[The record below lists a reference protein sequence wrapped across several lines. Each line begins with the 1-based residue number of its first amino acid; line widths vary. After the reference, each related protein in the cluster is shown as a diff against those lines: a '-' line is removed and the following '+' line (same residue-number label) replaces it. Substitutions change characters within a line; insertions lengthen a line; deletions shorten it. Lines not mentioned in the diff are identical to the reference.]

1 MTETRQ
7 DVSSP
12 LVHGANVP
20 VKDIEVANPLPAEE
34 RARHAAMEPGRLLLV

>member
-1 MTETRQ
+1 MRSHQ

-20 VKDIEVANPLPAEE
+20 VKDVEVPNPLPAEE
-34 RARHAAMEPGRLLLV
+34 RARHAAMKPGGLLLA